1 MIAEDKK
8 MKADLLF
15 KECTEKHW
23 DFETL
28 ARYVLVKH
36 VKKKKKN
43 VMKDTHSEN
52 LRGQDRMTKRQNFNF
67 FDQK

>member
-1 MIAEDKK
+1 MIVEDKK

-28 ARYVLVKH
+28 ARYVLVQR
-36 VKKKKKN
+36 VKKKKECYEGYSPRE
-43 VMKDTHSEN
+43 SEGSR
-52 LRGQDRMTKRQNFNF
+52 LD
-67 FDQK
+67 D

>member
-36 VKKKKKN
+36 VKKKKK
-43 VMKDTHSEN
+43 KCYEGYSLRESEGS
-52 LRGQDRMTKRQNFNF
+52 RSD
-67 FDQK
+67 D

>member
-1 MIAEDKK
+1 MITEDKK

-36 VKKKKKN
+36 VKKKKK
-43 VMKDTHSEN
+43 M
-52 LRGQDRMTKRQNFNF
+52 L
-67 FDQK
+67 